1 MNDIWTTQTVA
12 DELFHILPFFGR
24 LVAHHI
30 ESSGEEKATL
40 MQTRALFFLL
50 ERPLTTSELARKRK
64 ISMQSASV
72 LVQNMVERGW
82 VTRTPDPNDR
92 RRSTLDVTP
101 EGMARAEQAKAYA
114 TRYLAELLSDLSPE
128 EISAAEVFLPALKKL
143 IMKHYVTD
151 DELDESA

>member
-1 MNDIWTTQTVA
+1 
-12 DELFHILPFFGR
+12 
-24 LVAHHI
+24 
-30 ESSGEEKATL
+30 